1 MGMFSNHCQES
12 PNVNFG
18 CKLILDQRNGK
29 LSLPNKFAKVQ
40 FMTKSTKAKKQEA
53 TIHLRKLETTNH
65 ESQINKSWER
75 TNTKFLNNGNNHNQ
89 NFHPSI

>member
-29 LSLPNKFAKVQ
+29 WNLPNKFAKVQ
-40 FMTKSTKAKKQEA
+40 FMTKSTKVKKKNSS
-53 TIHLRKLETTNH
+53 TLKKIR
-65 ESQINKSWER
+65 SNK
-75 TNTKFLNNGNNHNQ
+75 
-89 NFHPSI
+89 P